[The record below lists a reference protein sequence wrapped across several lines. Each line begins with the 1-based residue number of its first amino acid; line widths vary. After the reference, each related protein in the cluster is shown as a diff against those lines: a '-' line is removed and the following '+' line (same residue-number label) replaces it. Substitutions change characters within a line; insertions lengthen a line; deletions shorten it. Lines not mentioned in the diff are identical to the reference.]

1 MSNHST
7 SKASLCRFPIGIDV
21 VVGPDLLAAVLLDLC
36 FAGTATAT
44 ASDYAPDS
52 DHITGLE
59 FGDLGTNLNH
69 FSHNL
74 MPMG

>member
-7 SKASLCRFPIGIDV
+7 SKASLCRFAIGIDI
-21 VVGPDLLAAVLLDLC
+21 VVGPDLLVAVLLDFC
-36 FAGTATAT
+36 FAGATAAT

-59 FGDLGTNLNH
+59 FGDLRTNLNH
-69 FSHNL
+69 FSHNF
-74 MPMG
+74 MSKE